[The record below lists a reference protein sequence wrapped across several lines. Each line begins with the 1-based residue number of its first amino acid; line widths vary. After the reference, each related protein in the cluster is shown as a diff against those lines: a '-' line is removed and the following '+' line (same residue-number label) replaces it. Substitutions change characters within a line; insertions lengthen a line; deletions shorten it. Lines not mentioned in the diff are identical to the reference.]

1 MITVASWDRAVKLG
15 SVVFAAFAITSARP
29 IATVTLDA
37 IGDGLPGATVSAPTE
52 GFGGL
57 GIVARRVGTF
67 DLVVEA
73 TDTAGCVG
81 RTGVRRPV
89 VVTR

>member
-1 MITVASWDRAVKLG
+1 MITVRDWTRQVPLGGVIAV
-15 SVVFAAFAITSARP
+15 AFTLASARP
-29 IATVTLDA
+29 VATVTLDP
-37 IGDGLPGATVSAPTE
+37 IGDGLPGVTVSSPTE

-67 DLVVEA
+67 DLVIEA

-81 RTGVRRPV
+81 STGVRRPV
-89 VVTR
+89 TVTR